1 VRVNIN
7 IDPLS
12 APKGHKD
19 SAQGF
24 NLGFNPGLLVP
35 MKCALKAS
43 STPLRGVQ
51 FGEGTL
57 DLWCS
62 SVLGVLSG
70 EHQQGGLASNPKPQW
85 CLVVAKPD

>member
-1 VRVNIN
+1 MGSEVMRR
-7 IDPLS
+7 S
-12 APKGHKD
+12 RATAPKGQQNL
-19 SAQGF
+19 AQ
-24 NLGFNPGLLVP
+24 GFNPGLVTA
-35 MKCALKAS
+35 KRCALKAS

-51 FGEGTL
+51 FGGGTL

-70 EHQQGGLASNPKPQW
+70 EHQRGGLASNPRPQW